1 MLRTLNFTPPS
12 ICDGVQRTVLS
23 ISTEKAT
30 DRYSV
35 EAYAS
40 DMNIEV
46 RLIHQGDNR
55 RSYVV
60 DCDHKGKPLTCSC
73 PAWKWSSPRNCRHV
87 AAVGKLVEIRVIKT
101 WEGM

>member
-30 DRYSV
+30 DRYDVLAWADDMSV
-35 EAYAS
+35 EV
-40 DMNIEV
+40 E
-46 RLIHQGDNR
+46 LTHQADDSR
-55 RSYVV
+55 KYVV
-60 DCDHKGKPLTCSC
+60 RCDHKGKPLTCSC